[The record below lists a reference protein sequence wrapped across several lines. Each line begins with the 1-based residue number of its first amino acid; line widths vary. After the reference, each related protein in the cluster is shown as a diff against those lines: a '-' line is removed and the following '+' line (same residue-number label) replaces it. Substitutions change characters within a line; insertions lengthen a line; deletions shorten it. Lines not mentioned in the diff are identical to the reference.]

1 MKAKKNIPVI
11 ASSLVVIGIVL
22 VLIYN
27 NEMDQSSS
35 QRTSHEIY
43 QDFLDSKDREKI
55 IFEPILEDKIHGD
68 SEINKNIQKLEDEI
82 VLRKQLFE
90 EYSNLPSAMQ
100 TEPNLDEEIFR
111 MKKYDVILQGNW
123 LEILQAQKE
132 IERNF
137 RITLERNGCDKCPI
151 YSISILGDGSVL
163 YKGLLNVKE
172 MGKKEYI
179 IPVDDVTELI
189 SLFYE
194 EKYSSWKTQYGSS
207 ESNNSVIT
215 TTELGYTVRIT
226 NYGDAGPESLKQ
238 FEDKIDEIAKTKQF
252 VN

>member
-1 MKAKKNIPVI
+1 MNTKKSIPVI
-11 ASSLVVIGIVL
+11 VSSLVAIGIVL

-35 QRTSHEIY
+35 YRTSHEIY
-43 QDFLDSKDREKI
+43 QDFLDSKAREKI

-90 EYSNLPSAMQ
+90 EYSNLPFMMQ

-111 MKKYDVILQGNW
+111 IEKYGNTLQGNW

-137 RITLERNGCDKCPI
+137 RITMEKNGCDACPI
-151 YSISILGDGSVL
+151 YSVSILGDGSVL

-172 MGKKEYI
+172 MGKKEYV
-179 IPVDDVTELI
+179 IPVEDVTELI

-194 EKYSSWKTQYGSS
+194 ENRSLKTQYGSS
-207 ESNNSVIT
+207 ESNSSVIT
-215 TTELGYTVRIT
+215 TIELGYTVRIT
-226 NYGDAGPESLKQ
+226 NYGNAGPEPLKQ
-238 FEDKIDEIAKTKQF
+238 LEDKIDEIAKTKQF
-252 VN
+252 LN

>member
-1 MKAKKNIPVI
+1 MKVKKSFPVI
-11 ASSLVVIGIVL
+11 ISSLVVVAIVL

-35 QRTSHEIY
+35 YRTSHEIY
-43 QDFLDSKDREKI
+43 QDFLNSKDREKI

-111 MKKYDVILQGNW
+111 IEKYGNVLQGNW

-137 RITLERNGCDKCPI
+137 RITMEKNGCDKCPI
-151 YSISILGDGSVL
+151 YSVSILGDGSVL

-179 IPVDDVTELI
+179 IPEEDVTEMI
-189 SLFYE
+189 SLYYE
-194 EKYSSWKTQYGSS
+194 ENRSLKTQYGSS
-207 ESNNSVIT
+207 ESNSSVIT
-215 TTELGYTVRIT
+215 TIELGYTFRIT

-238 FEDKIDEIAKTKQF
+238 IEDKIDEIAKTKQF
-252 VN
+252 LN